1 MKTLSP
7 LGAFIAHERKALG
20 CTVETF
26 CKECGITMKTYYR
39 LMGKKSDS
47 T

>member
-20 CTVETF
+20 CTVETI
-26 CKECGITMKTYYR
+26 CKECGINKNTYYR

>member
-7 LGAFIAHERKALG
+7 LGALIAHERKALG

>member
-26 CKECGITMKTYYR
+26 CKECGINKKTYYR